1 MMLLLQSFLP
11 FKQVMREQLEPKVVV
26 LHFEYLTPDYNTTWL
41 STAHLTDI
49 YNELLS
55 DVDRPFEVV
64 FIAVGDGKEDEFR
77 DMFCSMPWTAV
88 PFSDSVARKQLAKKF
103 IASESR
109 GFDAPASI
117 VISNTGV
124 IMQHNAISLFQ
135 AYGAAGYPFS
145 KQKIEH
151 LISQDDR
158 ARYYPSLTALLASP
172 QRDYLINNKGH
183 KVNISELEDK
193 TVILYLYESGCT
205 KALTARLKDAYKVL
219 VEEEK
224 MKLEVVLVYIY
235 DSWNTLGRTNE
246 KSFMQEFGTM
256 PWLALPFR
264 DSNCKKLQRVYLY
277 PSELGGPQP
286 DPSLVVI
293 GPYGQYFEPF
303 GASDVLMKFGS
314 RGYPF
319 TRKRGLHLQVE
330 AIKKVNLSML
340 WDPEPVFIRGCGSE
354 VPCSDIVSK
363 GVIVF
368 CDAVQNELYIRFK
381 IKLQEVY
388 QKKRGQSDEFEV
400 IHIGSKKGQEV
411 PWLRLHPD
419 YPYKDSTVRKIL
431 HDIFHYGYGILVF
444 DHDGKVVRAT
454 SNPHMEREDE
464 FPFHYGRFETE
475 IGFDLIERFH
485 WDFWD

>member
-1 MMLLLQSFLP
+1 
-11 FKQVMREQLEPKVVV
+11 
-26 LHFEYLTPDYNTTWL
+26 
-41 STAHLTDI
+41 
-49 YNELLS
+49 
-55 DVDRPFEVV
+55 
-64 FIAVGDGKEDEFR
+64 
-77 DMFCSMPWTAV
+77 
-88 PFSDSVARKQLAKKF
+88 
-103 IASESR
+103 
-109 GFDAPASI
+109 
-117 VISNTGV
+117 
-124 IMQHNAISLFQ
+124 MQHNAISLFQ

-145 KQKIEH
+145 KQKIER

-183 KVNISELEDK
+183 KMKSKDSELVTELEDK

-235 DSWNTLGRTNE
+235 DSWNTLGCTNE
-246 KSFMQEFGTM
+246 KSFMEEFGTM

-330 AIKKVNLSML
+330 TIKKVSLGML

-354 VPCSDIVSK
+354 V
-363 GVIVF
+363 
-368 CDAVQNELYIRFK
+368 
-381 IKLQEVY
+381 
-388 QKKRGQSDEFEV
+388 
-400 IHIGSKKGQEV
+400 
-411 PWLRLHPD
+411 
-419 YPYKDSTVRKIL
+419 
-431 HDIFHYGYGILVF
+431 IFLSSMHV
-444 DHDGKVVRAT
+444 
-454 SNPHMEREDE
+454 
-464 FPFHYGRFETE
+464 
-475 IGFDLIERFH
+475 
-485 WDFWD
+485 